1 MEMPECSSVDKC
13 INKSDAHTNRGRL
26 FKLLK
31 KGDPPICRN
40 MGETGGLYAK
50 WNKTDSKGEKNPS
63 RSPLY
68 KESNSIEL
76 ASFLIE
82 EI

>member
-1 MEMPECSSVDKC
+1 METPECSSVDKC

-40 MGETGGLYAK
+40 MGEPGGLYAK
-50 WNKTDSKGEKNPS
+50 WNKTDSKGEKALQDLLYIRNLI
-63 RSPLY
+63 PL
-68 KESNSIEL
+68 N
-76 ASFLIE
+76 
-82 EI
+82 